1 MAKIRNKR
9 IYSNDIGYL
18 RFLADELDFIG
29 REYKLDTRAGLLV
42 VFALPQKRKP
52 KKGEREKHERNKRAE
67 KHARS

>member
-18 RFLADELDFIG
+18 KFLADELDFIG
-29 REYKLDTRAGLLV
+29 REYKLDVSQGLLV
-42 VFALPQKRKP
+42 VYALPPQRKK

>member
-18 RFLADELDFIG
+18 KFLADELDFIG
-29 REYKLDTRAGLLV
+29 REYKLDVSQGLLV
-42 VFALPQKRKP
+42 VYALPPLRKK